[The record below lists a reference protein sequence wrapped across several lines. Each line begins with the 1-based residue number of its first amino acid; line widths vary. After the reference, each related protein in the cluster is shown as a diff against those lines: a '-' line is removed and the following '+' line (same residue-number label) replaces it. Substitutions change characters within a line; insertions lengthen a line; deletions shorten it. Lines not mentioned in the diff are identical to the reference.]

1 MVKTL
6 IIGDLH
12 FNDKPR
18 GLLDAQISFTKRILS
33 EGYEK
38 GCRKVVFLGDL
49 MMHRKPSPSVL
60 LALKDVIQQAST
72 LFPAVTILRGN
83 HDSETKADDGVTA
96 LSLFAGPKV
105 CVTRHT
111 QNDVF
116 AAHTYI
122 PHYEDESRILEDLK
136 QVPEGFTV
144 FGHFGYDGA
153 LNSAGDSD
161 FTLAKSD
168 FTHRTIL
175 GHIHGYKQDG
185 NITLLGTPFT
195 TSFQECNK
203 ENFYAT
209 LDEKGLEVHRIEFGI
224 RHLQMDYDAVEEN
237 LDWINDKDYYTL
249 LRINMSSI
257 SEDQEA
263 ISSIID
269 KLDIAYCEVKYKP
282 LVDTKEEFVVAED
295 KEAVLDISDAIIED
309 YINSSKSELG
319 KEQLLEGLSLIYENQ
334 QSRD

>member
-72 LFPAVTILRGN
+72 LFPSVVILRGN

-105 CVTRHT
+105 VVVRHT

-122 PHYEDESRILEDLK
+122 PHYEDEDRILEDL
-136 QVPEGFTV
+136 QSVPEGFTV
-144 FGHFGYDGA
+144 FGHFGYHGA
-153 LNSAGDSD
+153 LNSAGDAD
-161 FTLAKSD
+161 FTLRKSH
-168 FTHRTIL
+168 FANRTVL
-175 GHIHGYKQDG
+175 GHIHGYKKDG
-185 NITLLGTPFT
+185 NITLLGTPFS
-195 TSFQECNK
+195 TSFQECGK

-209 LDEKGLEVHRIEFGI
+209 LEEDTLEVHPIEFGI
-224 RHLQMDYDAVEEN
+224 RHLQMDYDSVEEN
-237 LDWINDKDYYTL
+237 LDWINDKNYFTL
-249 LRINMSSI
+249 LRINMSSLG
-257 SEDQEA
+257 SDQEGV
-263 ISSIID
+263 SDLLS
-269 KLDIAYCEVKYKP
+269 KLDVGFYEIKYKP
-282 LVDTKEEFVVAED
+282 LIDTTDEFEVDGD
-295 KEAVLDISDAIIED
+295 KEFIFEIGDDLIDE
-309 YINSSKSELG
+309 YINASKTQIG
-319 KEQLLEGLSLIYENQ
+319 KQELLEGLRIINENQ
-334 QSRD
+334 RSRD